1 MKKTLFLSLLLS
13 VASSATETES
23 PAIVPQLDLAQSSEF
38 ILPLPCYHESWTQ
51 EEKEILLQF
60 IFKLERQFHAKFT
73 PCELAGLPVYRQLRM
88 SLHQSVRDGV
98 IEQFVDGDSLCRWA
112 AAQEDFDAL
121 KLFVLKG
128 AECNISYQATF
139 ADSTY
144 SISLIDSLLIPHT
157 SGNSTRTAADR
168 LDMIQWLVEHGF
180 KLEQCATEL
189 TGAVIKL
196 CLFKTDDITPIVE
209 WYFSLNT
216 EIPED
221 LQHKL
226 YAAVLSAEGCTHIV
240 KELVEEG
247 KIALNEPLAEND
259 MLPLQVLFTHYIHTI
274 NLPTLEYLL
283 SAGADPNL
291 HIAYEDDTNASDEYS
306 PEGYEEEDKPNDDL
320 SGFSTPIELA
330 FDLYRISGDNDSA
343 FSRSL
348 LAAIDLLLYYG
359 AELEIEDDE
368 AGDEDAESPI
378 YAEVRKRLDMTKEE
392 LIQDYIKLKS

>member
-73 PCELAGLPVYRQLRM
+73 PCELAGLPLYRQLRN

-98 IEQFVDGDSLCRWA
+98 MEQFVNGDSLCRWA
-112 AAQEDFDAL
+112 AAEEDFDAL

-128 AECNISYQATF
+128 ADSNISYQTTCF
-139 ADSTY
+139 DSTY
-144 SISLIDSLLIPHT
+144 TLSLIDSLLFPHT
-157 SGNSTRTAADR
+157 NGVWTHSAAER
-168 LDMIQWLVEHGF
+168 LEMIQWLTEHGF
-180 KLEQCATEL
+180 KLEQYPEEL
-189 TGAVIKL
+189 TRAVIKL
-196 CLFKTDDITPIVE
+196 CLYKTEDIAPIVE
-209 WYFSLNT
+209 WYFSLKT

-226 YAAVLSAEGCTHIV
+226 YAAVISAEGCTHIV
-240 KELVEEG
+240 KQLVEAG
-247 KIALNEPLAEND
+247 KIALNEPLAAND
-259 MLPLQVLFTHYIHTI
+259 MLPLQILFTHYIHTI

-283 SAGADPNL
+283 SAGADSNL
-291 HIAYEDDTNASDEYS
+291 HIGYEDDTNESDEYS
-306 PEGYEEEDKPNDDL
+306 PEGYEEEDKPNDEL

-330 FDLYRISGDNDSA
+330 FDLYRIYGDVDMVFA
-343 FSRSL
+343 PTI

-359 AELEIEDDE
+359 AELEIEEDE

-378 YAEVRKRLDMTKEE
+378 YAEVRKRLEMTKEE
-392 LIQDYIKLKS
+392 LMEDYLKLKS

>member
-1 MKKTLFLSLLLS
+1 MKNTLFLSFLLS
-13 VASSATETES
+13 ITVSATETAP
-23 PAIVPQLDLAQSSEF
+23 PAIVPQPDLAQSSEF

-60 IFKLERQFHAKFT
+60 IFKLERQFHAKFK
-73 PCELAGLPVYRQLRM
+73 PRELAGLPVYRQLRN
-88 SLHQSVRDGV
+88 SLHRAMRDGV
-98 IEQFVDGDSLCRWA
+98 IEQFVNGDSLCRWA

-144 SISLIDSLLIPHT
+144 SVSLIDSLLIPHT
-157 SGNSTRTAADR
+157 SGNSTHTAAER
-168 LDMIQWLVEHGF
+168 LEMIQWLTEHGF
-180 KLEQCATEL
+180 KLEQYPEEL

-196 CLFKTDDITPIVE
+196 CLYKTEDIAPIVE
-209 WYFSLNT
+209 WYFSLKT
-216 EIPED
+216 EIPKD

-226 YAAVLSAEGCTHIV
+226 YAAVISAEGCAHIV
-240 KELVEEG
+240 KQLVEEG

-283 SAGADPNL
+283 TAGADPNL

-306 PEGYEEEDKPNDDL
+306 PEGYEEEDKPNDEL

-330 FDLYRISGDNDSA
+330 FNLYRIYGDVDPVFA
-343 FSRSL
+343 PTI

-359 AELEIEDDE
+359 AELEIEEDE
-368 AGDEDAESPI
+368 AGDEDVESPI
-378 YAEVRKRLDMTKEE
+378 YAEVRKRLEMSQKELME
-392 LIQDYIKLKS
+392 DYLKLKS